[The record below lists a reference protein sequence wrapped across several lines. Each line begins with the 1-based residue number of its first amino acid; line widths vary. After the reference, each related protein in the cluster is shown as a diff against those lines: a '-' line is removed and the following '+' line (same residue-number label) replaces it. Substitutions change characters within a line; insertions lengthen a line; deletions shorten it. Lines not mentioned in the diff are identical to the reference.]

1 MVLNYIWI
9 AFFLIA
15 FVVALCKLVIGGDTE
30 VFTHIINASFA
41 SAKTGFEISLGL
53 TGVLALWLGIMKIGE
68 KGGVIQAF
76 ARLTAPVFSKL
87 FPGIPKDHPAT
98 GSIFMCI
105 SANLLGLDNAATP
118 MGLKAMK
125 ELQEL
130 NTQKDSASD
139 PMIMFLCI
147 NASGL
152 TLIPVSI
159 MTYRAQMGAAN
170 PADVFLPLMLATFSS
185 TLVAILAVCFKQRI
199 NILQRNLLLFFG
211 GMIAFIGGLALLFG
225 MMSQQS
231 VSLYSTLFANI
242 LLFSIIC
249 GFIISGIRKKINVY
263 DTFIEGA
270 KEGFQTAVTII
281 PYLIAGYDV
290 LLRAAKN
297 IGHGQVF
304 DENFLMSV
312 ATFGS
317 DGFPDRR
324 HPHGSLGSRAGH
336 AVRGRSAYHADETA
350 QRQRGAGYDAGC
362 DEHLRRGF
370 VHRPPLFHRAR
381 IERHDFLRR
390 RPLFRQ
396 CRNPQHLLY
405 DPLFA
410 TGRFS
415 RGGGSGHYD
424 VSVFYL
430 ISK

>member
-15 FVVALCKLVIGGDTE
+15 FVVALCKLAIGGDTE

-152 TLIPVSI
+152 TLIP
-159 MTYRAQMGAAN
+159 N

-185 TLVAILAVCFKQRI
+185 TLVAILAVCIKQRI

-281 PYLIAGYDV
+281 PYLIAV
-290 LLRAAKN
+290 LVAIAVFRASGAMDFLIDGIRMGVSATGLDTQFVEGLPTMLMKPLSGSGARGMMLDAMN
-297 IGHGQVF
+297 TYGADSFIGRLCSIVQGSSDTTFYV
-304 DENFLMSV
+304 V
-312 ATFGS
+312 ALYFGS
-317 DGFPDRR
+317 VGIRNTYYTIPC
-324 HPHGSLGSRAGH
+324 SLLADLAG
-336 AVRGRSAYHADETA
+336 AVAAVTMTY
-350 QRQRGAGYDAGC
+350 
-362 DEHLRRGF
+362 
-370 VHRPPLFHRAR
+370 LF
-381 IERHDFLRR
+381 F
-390 RPLFRQ
+390 
-396 CRNPQHLLY
+396 
-405 DPLFA
+405 
-410 TGRFS
+410 T
-415 RGGGSGHYD
+415 
-424 VSVFYL
+424 
-430 ISK
+430 

>member
-68 KGGVIQAF
+68 KGGMIQAF

-139 PMIMFLCI
+139 PI
-147 NASGL
+147 
-152 TLIPVSI
+152 I

-281 PYLIAGYDV
+281 PYLIAV
-290 LLRAAKN
+290 LVAIAVFRASGAMDFLIDGIRMGVSAAGLDTQFVEGLPTMLMKPLSGSGARGMMLDAMN
-297 IGHGQVF
+297 TYGADSFIGRLCSIVQGSSDTTFYV
-304 DENFLMSV
+304 V
-312 ATFGS
+312 ALYFGS
-317 DGFPDRR
+317 VGIRNTYYTIPC
-324 HPHGSLGSRAGH
+324 SLLADLAGAIA
-336 AVRGRSAYHADETA
+336 AVTMTY
-350 QRQRGAGYDAGC
+350 
-362 DEHLRRGF
+362 
-370 VHRPPLFHRAR
+370 LF
-381 IERHDFLRR
+381 F
-390 RPLFRQ
+390 
-396 CRNPQHLLY
+396 
-405 DPLFA
+405 
-410 TGRFS
+410 T
-415 RGGGSGHYD
+415 
-424 VSVFYL
+424 
-430 ISK
+430 